1 MTAGRARR
9 NNVQAAGAEF
19 VNALIEPRS
28 ADESIFTTLA
38 RTRALIEGRA
48 FEAAAGI
55 YRSLLE
61 AELAAPLRGE
71 ILTNLG
77 AALCLMARG
86 AEGPAARA
94 QLDEARDLLV
104 EALPCRQRRQAPAAW
119 AITRANL
126 ALVHLARYEATGESG
141 ELLSAH
147 LALDG
152 VDKALRR
159 SGETALQDWVAAIRD
174 DLLELRDRRGKRR

>member
-1 MTAGRARR
+1 M
-9 NNVQAAGAEF
+9 
-19 VNALIEPRS
+19 NALIEPRS

-94 QLDEARDLLV
+94 LLD

>member
-1 MTAGRARR
+1 MSRR
-9 NNVQAAGAEF
+9 AGAEF

-38 RTRALIEGRA
+38 RARTLIEGRA
-48 FEAAAGI
+48 FESAATI
-55 YRSLLE
+55 YLSLLE

-77 AALCLMARG
+77 AALCMAARG
-86 AEGPAARA
+86 NRGPAARA
-94 QLDEARDLLV
+94 QLDQARDLLV
-104 EALPCRQRRQAPAAW
+104 EALPCRPRDQAPSAW

-126 ALVHLARYEATGESG
+126 ALVHLARYEANGDSG
-141 ELLSAH
+141 EMLSAH

-152 VDKALRR
+152 VDRVLRHA
-159 SGETALQDWVAAIRD
+159 GETALRDWVSAIRD
-174 DLLELRDRRGKRR
+174 ELLELRDRRSKPRYP